1 MTHKNVNGDEDVE
14 GGHVSGSDHLVNLDD
29 NTDNENDLDRSKHP
43 FPTFAQR
50 LSPFLKTLQCG

>member
-14 GGHVSGSDHLVNLDD
+14 GGHVGASDHLDD

-43 FPTFAQR
+43 FPTFAKR

>member
-14 GGHVSGSDHLVNLDD
+14 GGHVGGSDHLDD
-29 NTDNENDLDRSKHP
+29 NTDNENDLDRSKYP
-43 FPTFAQR
+43 FPTFAKR